1 MASKTW
7 QVTAN
12 VLFPNQFPV
21 EMVDGVPKPPQQLE
35 DNSRIPTQQRDL
47 DGATAFIRPGDP
59 QSVPGAENDIR
70 VSVASLTIRM
80 DSDAP
85 STTAAA
91 ETAIPHLDRLLES
104 LSFQMQV
111 PLHIGGLGVIDLTG
125 PPAVGDMREMARWSG
140 FPRPT
145 FRPTSVPMGSLV
157 GRLMPDLGIDLD
169 PADHKANRALDW
181 YLKALTAPFEVDHFI
196 FLWIAMEILAGDS
209 DLKVSEPVRGPCGHA
224 IAVCPEC
231 DQPTARPVQGTSIQR
246 YLTEGYGVEPE
257 IASQMWKARQ
267 MLHGRH
273 GFDSKVMDDL
283 PDLSQ
288 RLRAVVIAA
297 LKPKLGI
304 PDVEPPFAAPT
315 GTSILPIAGLEG
327 ERPVTQEDLA
337 PLG

>member
-21 EMVDGVPKPPQQLE
+21 EMVDGVPNPPQQLE
-35 DNSRIPTQQRDL
+35 ANSRIPTQQRDL

-111 PLHIGGLGVIDLTG
+111 PLHIDGLGVIDLTG

-140 FPRPT
+140 VSQAHIPAHF
-145 FRPTSVPMGSLV
+145 SA
-157 GRLMPDLGIDLD
+157 DGIARRS
-169 PADHKANRALDW
+169 AD
-181 YLKALTAPFEVDHFI
+181 
-196 FLWIAMEILAGDS
+196 
-209 DLKVSEPVRGPCGHA
+209 
-224 IAVCPEC
+224 
-231 DQPTARPVQGTSIQR
+231 ARPRNRSRSSRPQG
-246 YLTEGYGVEPE
+246 EP
-257 IASQMWKARQ
+257 
-267 MLHGRH
+267 
-273 GFDSKVMDDL
+273 
-283 PDLSQ
+283 
-288 RLRAVVIAA
+288 RA
-297 LKPKLGI
+297 
-304 PDVEPPFAAPT
+304 
-315 GTSILPIAGLEG
+315 
-327 ERPVTQEDLA
+327 
-337 PLG
+337 